1 MNAALVAMT
10 TRCGSVIM
18 KPTRRQLFTA
28 TWQVLGLMFTC
39 VYTLMTIQVVM
50 AHGTTSVLML
60 TLLAGLALQGMITL
74 MTNLLVITAKK
85 FQQAGKMTAKKIV
98 QMVQTRTTAV
108 PAIRVGLVPRDL
120 LAHTNPEKSPH
131 VIQADACTSITLFSH
146 LTGPLAVRQIL
157 RPLTNF

>member
-1 MNAALVAMT
+1 MAEVVMENM
-10 TRCGSVIM
+10 C
-18 KPTRRQLFTA
+18 
-28 TWQVLGLMFTC
+28 TC
-39 VYTLMTIQVVM
+39 VFMPMMMPMVM
-50 AHGTTSVLML
+50 ALGTMFELTSIHLEE
-60 TLLAGLALQGMITL
+60 LALQGMITL